1 MNGNYIIIGDT
12 YRYKDCLVCIAGNTL
27 ENAKEVLNRMLNNP
41 TENDKILMS
50 GHTNFRIDFS
60 EEKDCWWNRN
70 CD

>member
-1 MNGNYIIIGDT
+1 
-12 YRYKDCLVCIAGNTL
+12 VCIAGNTL

-60 EEKDCWWNRN
+60 EEKDCWWHRN